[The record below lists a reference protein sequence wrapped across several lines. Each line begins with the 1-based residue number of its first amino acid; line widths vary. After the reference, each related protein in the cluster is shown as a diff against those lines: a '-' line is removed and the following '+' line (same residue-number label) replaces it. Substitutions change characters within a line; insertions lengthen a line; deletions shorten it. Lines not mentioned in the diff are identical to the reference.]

1 MYDNS
6 LKVPLLVRWPGG
18 AAPGTVA
25 ESIISN
31 LAWYATLAEMGGAD
45 VPAGVLLRGR
55 SFAPLL
61 RGDTLEDPHA
71 RVSNSRMDARRDE
84 LFNLVDDPAES
95 VNLIAED
102 TPEVRAVIEYLD
114 ARPVERM
121 TEIDDP
127 ALPLA
132 ARLTK

>member
-1 MYDNS
+1 
-6 LKVPLLVRWPGG
+6 
-18 AAPGTVA
+18 
-25 ESIISN
+25 
-31 LAWYATLAEMGGAD
+31 
-45 VPAGVLLRGR
+45 
-55 SFAPLL
+55 
-61 RGDTLEDPHA
+61 
-71 RVSNSRMDARRDE
+71 MDARRDE